1 MKKNPSFTRLAIIA
15 AAAVVAATEVQP
27 MMWFIGYY

>member
-1 MKKNPSFTRLAIIA
+1 MKKTPSFIKLATIA